1 MKSVEV
7 VMILGNRAALLSGY
21 TIPALL
27 KSCVNAVTDYLI
39 DVRICLNGFN
49 HAKYDKNICNVHKY
63 NELMKKSGGV
73 KSKIIKEKLPK
84 IFPFYRMGVSLA
96 VILVIFGGQ
105 CLKEAIYGMIF
116 SENNC

>member
-49 HAKYDKNICNVHKY
+49 HEKYDKNLCNVHKY
-63 NELMKKSGGV
+63 NELMKISGG
-73 KSKIIKEKLPK
+73 
-84 IFPFYRMGVSLA
+84 
-96 VILVIFGGQ
+96 GGKNRR
-105 CLKEAIYGMIF
+105 L
-116 SENNC
+116 